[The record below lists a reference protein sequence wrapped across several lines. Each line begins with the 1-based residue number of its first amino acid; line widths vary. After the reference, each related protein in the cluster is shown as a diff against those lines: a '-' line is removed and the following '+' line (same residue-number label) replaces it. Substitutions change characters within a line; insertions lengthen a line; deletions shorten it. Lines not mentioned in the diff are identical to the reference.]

1 MGAANNAA
9 EEAIKAAKDA
19 EAAAKIAA
27 HGAIN
32 AQRGWWRTSSNM
44 MITMSIEA
52 QRGACALLRP
62 RPLYHSDTV
71 VVTTT
76 VIMITPLLSLSF
88 TLIIFD
94 LMRVFFCLSEISALS
109 SLFSF

>member
-1 MGAANNAA
+1 MGSAKNAA

-27 HGAIN
+27 LGTIN
-32 AQRGWWRTSSNM
+32 AQRGWLRISSNLM
-44 MITMSIEA
+44 MMMSIEA
-52 QRGACALLRP
+52 QRGACALLRA
-62 RPLYHSDTV
+62 RLLYHSDTV

-94 LMRVFFCLSEISALS
+94 LMRVFFCLSDKSALS
-109 SLFSF
+109 SLLSF